1 MPSSDRHH
9 PETWLPLTQEDVIE
23 PDLRIVDPHHHLW
36 DYRDRDG
43 YQPTYLLDE
52 LHADTGSGHRIE
64 ATVFVECSWAYR
76 TDGPVELREVG
87 ETEFVASQAALSRE
101 RIEQA
106 TIGAI
111 VAACDLR
118 LGSKLN
124 GVLDAHDQ
132 AAAGLFRGIRH
143 RLAHDPTGSARTS
156 APHEN
161 IEGLM
166 GTDEFRAGVALLGT
180 RGLTFDA
187 WIYHVQLREL
197 ISLAQAVPGTTI
209 ILDHIAGPIAVGSYA
224 DRWDEVRTEW
234 LADLAE
240 LSRCSNVVV
249 KVGGI
254 GMPTYG
260 SGYER
265 RDVPP
270 NSDQIVADWGDDL
283 RFIIDTFGAD
293 RCMFESNFPVDK
305 VSFSYRI
312 MWNAYKK
319 LSAHYSEDD
328 REKLFSGTARRI
340 YRVAQ

>member
-1 MPSSDRHH
+1 MSAAKEHR
-9 PETWLPLTQEDVIE
+9 PETWLPLTSEEVVE
-23 PDLRIVDPHHHLW
+23 PDLGIVDPHHHLW
-36 DYRDRDG
+36 DYAGKSG
-43 YQPTYLLDE
+43 YQPTYLLDD

-87 ETEFVASQAALSRE
+87 ETEFVAAQAALSLE
-101 RIEQA
+101 RVGQA
-106 TIGAI
+106 PIGAI
-111 VAACDLR
+111 VGACDLR

-124 GVLDAHDQ
+124 GVLDAHE
-132 AAAGLFRGIRH
+132 AAGGGLFRGIRH

-156 APHEN
+156 APNEN

-197 ISLAQAVPGTTI
+197 IALAKAVPGTTI
-209 ILDHIAGPIAVGSYA
+209 ILDHIGGPLAVGVYEGREGETNASW
-224 DRWDEVRTEW
+224 R
-234 LADLAE
+234 ADLVE
-240 LSRCSNVVV
+240 LSRCHNVVV
-249 KVGGI
+249 KLGGI

-260 SGYER
+260 SGYEL
-265 RDVPP
+265 RDLPP
-270 NSDQIVADWGDDL
+270 TSDQIVADWGADVC
-283 RFIIDTFGAD
+283 FIVDTFSAD

-305 VSFSYRI
+305 VSFSYCV

-319 LSAHYSEDD
+319 LSTHYSPRD
-328 REKLFSGTARRI
+328 REQLFSGTARRI
-340 YRVAQ
+340 YRVVV

>member
-1 MPSSDRHH
+1 MGLQRQTGLSA
-9 PETWLPLTQEDVIE
+9 
-23 PDLRIVDPHHHLW
+23 
-36 DYRDRDG
+36 
-43 YQPTYLLDE
+43 TYLLDD

-87 ETEFVASQAALSRE
+87 ETEFVASQAALSLE
-101 RIEQA
+101 RLGQA
-106 TIGAI
+106 PIGAI
-111 VAACDLR
+111 VGACDLR

-124 GVLDAHDQ
+124 GVLDAHE
-132 AAAGLFRGIRH
+132 AAGGRLFRGIRH

-156 APHEN
+156 APNEN

-180 RGLTFDA
+180 RGLSFDA

-197 ISLAQAVPGTTI
+197 IALAKAVPGTTI
-209 ILDHIAGPIAVGSYA
+209 ILDHIGGPLAVGVYEG
-224 DRWDEVRTEW
+224 RRDEINASWR
-234 LADLAE
+234 ADLVE
-240 LSRCSNVVV
+240 LSRCPNVVV
-249 KVGGI
+249 KLGGI

-260 SGYER
+260 SGYEL
-265 RDVPP
+265 RDLPP
-270 NSDQIVADWGDDL
+270 SSVEVVTDWGADM

-319 LSAHYSEDD
+319 LSAQYSPSD
-328 REKLFSGTARRI
+328 REQLFSGTARRI
-340 YRVAQ
+340 YRVAV